1 MRNKDRIVFW
11 GTPDIS
17 KNILEFL
24 LTKYNIVG
32 VVTQPDRP
40 YGRKRILT
48 PTPVK
53 RYAIEKNISLLTP
66 SVFDNDFVEKL
77 KEMNADI
84 FIVVAYGRIIP
95 LSILKIA
102 NIVPLNIHYSLLPE
116 FRGPSP
122 ITYVLWQNKKKTGIS
137 IIEMND
143 RMDAGDILY
152 QRSMSIDIEDD
163 YDSLERKLTELA
175 KSSIEEV
182 MDNLKKYIKK
192 KVAQDDKKATYT
204 ELLNRDCSLVNW
216 FDTSQN
222 IYSKIRAFS
231 DWPQAYSFLNGRE
244 IKILESEIVK
254 CENGFPGEV
263 TDVRKRYFIVRTID
277 GGLMIKKVKPCGK
290 NMRSASDFISGR
302 GVKKGD
308 RFQLIMENELPN
320 LNSIKKETVNN
331 FSIITIHHTNSYNYS
346 NRSDET
352 IYEAIKKYHIGNRK
366 WNDIGYHF
374 VIGRQ
379 GELFK
384 GRYPEKIGAHCMG
397 SNEGNLGIALIGDF
411 NIKLP
416 SVKQLATLIYLIQY
430 IKRIKSMKVYG
441 HRELTK
447 NGFTTCPGDHLYG
460 ILGYFNA

>member
-1 MRNKDRIVFW
+1 MQNKDRIVFW

-17 KNILEFL
+17 KNILDFL
-24 LTKYNIVG
+24 STKYNIVG

-53 RYAIEKNISLLTP
+53 RYTVENDISVLTP
-66 SVFDNDFVEKL
+66 SLFDNDFVVKL
-77 KEMNADI
+77 KEMNPEI

-102 NIVPLNIHYSLLPE
+102 DIVPLNIHYSLLPE

-122 ITYVLWQNKKKTGIS
+122 ITYALWQNKKKTGIS

-152 QRSMSIDIEDD
+152 QISMSIDIEDD

-175 KSSIEEV
+175 KSSIREV
-182 MDNLKKYIKK
+182 MNNLEKYIEKE
-192 KVAQDDKKATYT
+192 VVQDDKKATYT
-204 ELLNRDCSLVNW
+204 ELLNRDRSLINW

-231 DWPQAYSFLNGRE
+231 DWPQAYSFLNGKE
-244 IKILESEIVK
+244 IKILESEVVK
-254 CENGFPGEV
+254 CESGFPGQV
-263 TDVRKRYFIVRTID
+263 MDVCKKYFTVRTTD
-277 GGLMIKKVKPCGK
+277 GGLMIKKVKPFGK
-290 NMRSASDFISGR
+290 NIRSASDFINGR

-308 RFQLIMENELPN
+308 IFQLTIKNELPN
-320 LNSIKKETVNN
+320 LDFIKNNDINN
-331 FSIITIHHTNSYNYS
+331 FFMITVHHTNSYNYS
-346 NRSDET
+346 NRSDED
-352 IYEAIKKYHIGNRK
+352 IFKAIKKYHIEDRK

-379 GELFK
+379 GELFQ
-384 GRYPEKIGAHCMG
+384 GRCPERIGAHCKG
-397 SNEGNLGIALIGDF
+397 SNEGNLGVALIGDF
-411 NIKLP
+411 NIRPP
-416 SVKQLATLIYLIQY
+416 SARQLAALIYLVQY
-430 IKRIKSMKVYG
+430 IIRIKPMRVYG
-441 HRELTK
+441 HRDLAK
-447 NGFTTCPGDHLYG
+447 NGFTTCPGDHLYN
-460 ILGYFNA
+460 ILGYLNA